1 MLFLSCP
8 SNLFS
13 KLKKQII
20 NWDKDEN
27 PEETHSTL
35 SPNCKFNFKITE
47 EEISFDSL
55 DVDSLTLIFE
65 FFSFESSEIL
75 KLQLISKSISQI
87 IPNLETLWEDISR
100 QKWVYVSNSLKTKSW
115 FHFFK
120 KRFTTL
126 LKSKNEQGD
135 ALPIEEC
142 AEWDFHCPSK
152 FFKILT
158 QKFLLI
164 P

>member
-1 MLFLSCP
+1 
-8 SNLFS
+8 
-13 KLKKQII
+13 
-20 NWDKDEN
+20 
-27 PEETHSTL
+27 
-35 SPNCKFNFKITE
+35 
-47 EEISFDSL
+47 
-55 DVDSLTLIFE
+55 LIFE
-65 FFSFESSEIL
+65 FFSFETSEIL
-75 KLQLISKSISQI
+75 KLQLISKSFSQI

-152 FFKILT
+152 FFEIFNTKVSIDSLKRTDVSFGMKTILFI
-158 QKFLLI
+158 KKEKSLKNLLKVF
-164 P
+164 